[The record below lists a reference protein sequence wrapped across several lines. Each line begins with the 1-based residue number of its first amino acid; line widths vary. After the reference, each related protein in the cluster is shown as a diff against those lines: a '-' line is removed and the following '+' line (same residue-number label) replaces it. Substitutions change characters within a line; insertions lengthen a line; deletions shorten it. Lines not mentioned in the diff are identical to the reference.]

1 LTPAIPWR
9 LPYGRFASKSVPDG
23 FVATPAPS
31 TDSGQVWEQVIRD
44 DEDYA
49 AHVDYCHINPVK
61 HGYV

>member
-1 LTPAIPWR
+1 

-23 FVATPAPS
+23 FVATPVPS
-31 TDSGQVWEQVIRD
+31 TGSGQVWEQAIRD